1 MNVLLVGAGLANA
14 SLLYFLRKQ
23 ASFLGAK
30 YTVIDQRDHLG
41 GNCFTSEDSDTG
53 IKVHKYGPHIF
64 NTNSSLAWDFMCAH
78 LSMHFFVNRVKACT
92 PSGIYSFPIN
102 LHTIN
107 QLFGLKLNPSEA
119 KALIDQK
126 RSPYYTTEPRN
137 FEEAMLSHIGMELYS
152 EFIHGYTSKQWGVEP
167 STLPASIAKRLP
179 FRLSY
184 DDNYYNKRYQGIP
197 TEGYTKLF
205 EDIFLQEDVSLR
217 LESRYHHSMAN
228 DFDLVV
234 YTGPIDEYFEYDL
247 GRLSYRT
254 VFWERHLSKGSFQGN
269 AVINYTDIRV
279 AHTRINEPLYFEPW
293 RTDMPEQSVYFV
305 EFSKATECGDI
316 PYYPVRLDRDKKLL
330 TLYQSRAES
339 LEKGA
344 RPRVLFHGRL
354 GTYQYLDMD
363 MVIEHSA
370 TLADQLGTDYL

>member
-1 MNVLLVGAGLANA
+1 
-14 SLLYFLRKQ
+14 
-23 ASFLGAK
+23 
-30 YTVIDQRDHLG
+30 
-41 GNCFTSEDSDTG
+41 
-53 IKVHKYGPHIF
+53 
-64 NTNSSLAWDFMCAH
+64 
-78 LSMHFFVNRVKACT
+78 
-92 PSGIYSFPIN
+92 
-102 LHTIN
+102 
-107 QLFGLKLNPSEA
+107 
-119 KALIDQK
+119 
-126 RSPYYTTEPRN
+126 
-137 FEEAMLSHIGMELYS
+137 
-152 EFIHGYTSKQWGVEP
+152 
-167 STLPASIAKRLP
+167 
-179 FRLSY
+179 
-184 DDNYYNKRYQGIP
+184 
-197 TEGYTKLF
+197 
-205 EDIFLQEDVSLR
+205 
-217 LESRYHHSMAN
+217 MAN